1 MIHRELILKILLQ
14 ENSQRSGQEIV
25 FNEVKKL

>member
-1 MIHRELILKILLQ
+1 MIHRELILKTLLQ

-25 FNEVKKL
+25 LDVVKKL